1 MRKIMKSKKGFTLI
15 ELLIVIAII
24 GIIAAIAIPN
34 LLTALQKA
42 KQKATMGDMKSI
54 GTAVESYM
62 TDNYLA
68 PGTITDVDI
77 TVFYMKKIPISD
89 GWGNSWNYT
98 RSTAPFDEYS
108 IGSGGRDGS
117 FGDWNQTLT
126 NGRPYIVN
134 SLDGFNQDIIFSN
147 GTYTYGPRVK

>member
-1 MRKIMKSKKGFTLI
+1 MKRKKGFTLI

-34 LLTALQKA
+34 LLTAIQKA

-54 GTAVESYM
+54 SSAVESYM
-62 TDNYLA
+62 TDNYIA
-68 PGTITDVDI
+68 PGSLSSTII
-77 TVFYMKKIPISD
+77 TNFYIKKIPIAD

-98 RSTAPFDEYS
+98 RAAAYPFDEYS
-108 IGSGGRDGS
+108 IGSGGRDGNFLG
-117 FGDWNQTLT
+117 FGQTQIQ
-126 NGRPYIVN
+126 PYIVN
-134 SLDGFNQDIIFSN
+134 SLGNFDFDIIISN

>member
-1 MRKIMKSKKGFTLI
+1 MKSKKGFTLI

-68 PGTITDVDI
+68 PGTMTDADI
-77 TVFYMKKIPISD
+77 TSFYMKKIPISD
-89 GWGNSWNYT
+89 GWGNGWNYT
-98 RSTAPFDEYS
+98 RGGTALDLYS

-117 FGDWNQTLT
+117 FAGFDQSQTV
-126 NGRPYIVN
+126 PYIVN
-134 SLDGFNQDIIFSN
+134 SLGNFDFDIIFSN

>member
-68 PGTITDVDI
+68 PLDISDSNI

-89 GWGNSWNYT
+89 GWGNTWNYG

-108 IGSGGRDGS
+108 IGSGGRDGNFS
-117 FGDWNQTLT
+117 GWGQTQAV
-126 NGRPYIVN
+126 PYIVN
-134 SLDGFNQDIIFSN
+134 SLGNFDYDIIFSN

>member
-68 PGTITDVDI
+68 PGTMTDADI
-77 TVFYMKKIPISD
+77 TSFYMKKIPI
-89 GWGNSWNYT
+89 
-98 RSTAPFDEYS
+98 
-108 IGSGGRDGS
+108 
-117 FGDWNQTLT
+117 
-126 NGRPYIVN
+126 
-134 SLDGFNQDIIFSN
+134 
-147 GTYTYGPRVK
+147 